1 MTTTTPSLFQK
12 GIKLLTITCCEFPG
26 DVKRLVRHGS
36 HKQSPRFHRFPFPG
50 SWGPKPSEDN
60 FDFQLCTFAF
70 ETCWDMEAH
79 NQRGQ
84 EKVFQNSQV
93 PGSLSAFSSDRQNSV
108 LPPSYAPHALPAH
121 STSGIHSPTQ
131 GSGREFVCE
140 LSLFRLLT
148 VSLTLSLSL

>member
-93 PGSLSAFSSDRQNSV
+93 PGSLSVFSSDRQNSV
-108 LPPSYAPHALPAH
+108 LPPSYAPPR
-121 STSGIHSPTQ
+121 SSGSFHIRHPQPYSRFWERICMRAQ
-131 GSGREFVCE
+131 FV
-140 LSLFRLLT
+140 
-148 VSLTLSLSL
+148 